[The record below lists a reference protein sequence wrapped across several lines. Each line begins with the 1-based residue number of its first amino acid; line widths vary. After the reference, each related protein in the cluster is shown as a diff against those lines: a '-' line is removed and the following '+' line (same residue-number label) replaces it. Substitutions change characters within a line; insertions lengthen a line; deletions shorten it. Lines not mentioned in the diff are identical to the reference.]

1 MEVRKCSLGSCEAK
15 KRVMKNKRMITWR
28 GWSTINLN
36 QFLVLMASD
45 RRVTASAPASGG
57 KEEPL
62 SSREVETE
70 GQSNHGYFRAL

>member
-1 MEVRKCSLGSCEAK
+1 MR
-15 KRVMKNKRMITWR
+15 NKRMITWR

-70 GQSNHGYFRAL
+70 GQ